1 LANPLAI
8 QGLIMDIP
16 RNLGENVRRL
26 RETRGLSQQQLAKLS
41 GIPRPTWANI
51 ESGSANPTLAVLLR
65 VASTLQVSIEELISA
80 PRASLRQYRAGE
92 LPARVRGKVKV
103 RGLLPDPIPGIQ
115 LERMELPPRSRMPGV
130 PHTPGTREYLACE
143 QGQIE
148 LTAAGGVWLLEAG
161 DVVVFR
167 GDQRHAYHNPG
178 DATSVAYSAVLLA
191 PGAA

>member
-1 LANPLAI
+1 V
-8 QGLIMDIP
+8 DIP
-16 RNLGENVRRL
+16 RNLAENVRRL

-41 GIPRPTWANI
+41 GIPRPTWANM
-51 ESGSANPTLAVLLR
+51 ESGSANPTLSVLTR

-143 QGQIE
+143 HGQIE
-148 LTAAGGVWLLEAG
+148 LTAAGGSWLLGAG
-161 DVVVFR
+161 DVLVFR

-178 DATSVAYSAVLLA
+178 DDTSVAYSAVLLA

>member
-1 LANPLAI
+1 
-8 QGLIMDIP
+8 MDSP

-26 RETRGLSQQQLAKLS
+26 RETRGLSQQQLSQLS

-51 ESGSANPTLAVLLR
+51 ESGSANPTLSVLTR

-80 PRASLRQYRAGE
+80 PRASLRQYRASD
-92 LPARVRGKVKV
+92 LPSRVRGKVKV

-115 LERMELPPRSRMPGV
+115 LERMELPPHSRMAGV

-143 QGQIE
+143 HGQIE
-148 LTAAGGVWLLEAG
+148 LTAAGGSWVLGAG
-161 DVVVFR
+161 DVLVFR

-178 DATSVAYSAVLLA
+178 DETAVAYSAVLLA
-191 PGAA
+191 PGVA

>member
-1 LANPLAI
+1 
-8 QGLIMDIP
+8 MDIP

-26 RETRGLSQQQLAKLS
+26 REMRGLSQQQLAKLS
-41 GIPRPTWANI
+41 GVPRPTWANL
-51 ESGSANPTLAVLLR
+51 ESGSANPTLAVLTR

-80 PRASLRQYRAGE
+80 PRASLRQYRATD
-92 LPARVRGKVKV
+92 LPSRVRGKVKV

-115 LERMELPPRSRMPGV
+115 LERMELPPRSRMAGV
-130 PHTPGTREYLACE
+130 PHTPGTREYLTCE
-143 QGQIE
+143 HGRIE
-148 LTAAGGVWLLEAG
+148 LTAAGGVWLLEPG

-178 DATSVAYSAVLLA
+178 DEHAVAYSTVLLA